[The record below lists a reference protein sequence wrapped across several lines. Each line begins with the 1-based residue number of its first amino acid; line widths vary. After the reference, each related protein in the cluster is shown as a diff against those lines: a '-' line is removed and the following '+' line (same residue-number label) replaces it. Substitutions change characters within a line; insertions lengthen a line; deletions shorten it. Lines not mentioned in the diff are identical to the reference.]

1 MRQDGMKC
9 IVLKSK
15 FGEEGESL
23 INIKMIQGDSDVAAE
38 PLPQRVQV
46 GV

>member
-1 MRQDGMKC
+1 MKC

-23 INIKMIQGDSDVAAE
+23 ININIIQADPDVAAE
-38 PLPQRVQV
+38 PLP
-46 GV
+46 